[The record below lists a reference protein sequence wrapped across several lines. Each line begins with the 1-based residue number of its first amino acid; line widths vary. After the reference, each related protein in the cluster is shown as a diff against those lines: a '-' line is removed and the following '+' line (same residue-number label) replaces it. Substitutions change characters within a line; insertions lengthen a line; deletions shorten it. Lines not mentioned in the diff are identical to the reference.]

1 VGGGV
6 MPCPS
11 LVTFLKVNFDW
22 ELGDWEDWE
31 IPF

>member
-1 VGGGV
+1 
-6 MPCPS
+6 MIPCPS
-11 LVTFLKVNFDW
+11 LVTFLKVNFGW

>member
-1 VGGGV
+1 M

-11 LVTFLKVNFDW
+11 LVAFLKINFGW